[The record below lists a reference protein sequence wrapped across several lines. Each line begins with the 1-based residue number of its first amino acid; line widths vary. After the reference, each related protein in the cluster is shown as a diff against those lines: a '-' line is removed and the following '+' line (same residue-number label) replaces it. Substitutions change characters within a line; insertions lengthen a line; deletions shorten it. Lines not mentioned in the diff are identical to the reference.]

1 MSGSSEQDKSLAQY
15 GGQAIVEG
23 VMMRSPHYFAVACR
37 KPDGG
42 IIVKCEEI
50 AKTAL
55 HKLRWLNKPFLRGTF
70 ALLDAMILGGKALAF
85 ASNVQMEGIQTEE
98 EKRRRGEEIK
108 PRTPT
113 PHAPVEV
120 IEDIRDETRDE
131 TPKSAENGTGKA
143 PSSGRINDIAVG
155 GTIVFSLVISMLI
168 FRVFPTWLT
177 EFVEKRDWVS
187 LPNDQAR
194 NATDGFIRMS
204 LFFIYIILISQLD
217 GIRRVFQYH
226 GAEHK
231 AINTLEAGL
240 PLTPENSQQA
250 SRIHPRCGTSF
261 IFVVLAIDLLV
272 CLMLPRPPLFWRILL
287 HLAILPFVA
296 GLSYEVIKA
305 AGKYRKNP
313 LVMAIFAPG
322 MWSQLLTTREPS
334 PDQTEV
340 SLAALHAVL
349 AAEGRTDLIPQTT
362 PNPSEPAAVLV

>member
-1 MSGSSEQDKSLAQY
+1 MSSEQDKSLAQY

-37 KPDGG
+37 KPNGS

-85 ASNVQMEGIQTEE
+85 ASNVQMEGIQNLEKSAPTRA
-98 EKRRRGEEIK
+98 EKREIQ
-108 PRTPT
+108 PIGATQNAGNVGT
-113 PHAPVEV
+113 EN
-120 IEDIRDETRDE
+120 T
-131 TPKSAENGTGKA
+131 AEQAVKG
-143 PSSGRINDIAVG
+143 GRINDIAVG
-155 GTIVFSLVISMLI
+155 GTIVLSLAISLLI
-168 FRVFPTWLT
+168 FRVTPTLLT
-177 EFVEKRDWVS
+177 EIVEKRHWIS
-187 LPNDQAR
+187 LPNDTAR
-194 NATDGFIRMS
+194 NATDGLIRMS
-204 LFFIYIILISQLD
+204 FFFIYLILISQLD
-217 GIRRVFQYH
+217 GIKRVFQYH

-240 PLTPENSQQA
+240 PLTPQNSQQA

-272 CLMLPRPPLFWRILL
+272 CLFLPRPEWYWRVPL

-322 MWSQLLTTREPS
+322 MWSQLLTTREPT

-349 AAEGRTDLIPQTT
+349 AAEGRSDLIPQTT
-362 PNPSEPAAVLV
+362 PNPDEPAAVLV